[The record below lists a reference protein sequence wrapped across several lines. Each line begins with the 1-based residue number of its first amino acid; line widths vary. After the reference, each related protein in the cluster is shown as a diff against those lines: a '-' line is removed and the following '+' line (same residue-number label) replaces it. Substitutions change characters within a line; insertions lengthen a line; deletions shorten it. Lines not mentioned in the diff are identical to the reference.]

1 MRILF
6 TMTGSWGTGSGT
18 VVEAVVAELAGLG
31 HEIGILYP
39 QTKGAP
45 VLDGEHAPEATHFIW
60 HFPLEGDDAT
70 LGTFPLMIP
79 DPNPT
84 NFDDAPTFR
93 DIEQP
98 QLDLYIDSFGERL
111 DEVVAAFQPDVIECQ
126 HIWAMPYAVA
136 ERGLD
141 FIVCAHHSDQMGFAY
156 DERIRPYATRAARDA
171 AFLFAITESNR
182 EEIIEYYEVPA
193 DKVVTIGNGYDKE
206 VFKPADVDR
215 AALLRRFDL
224 DIPSGAPLV
233 TFAGKLSKTK
243 GVDFLYAANK
253 VIQARYAE
261 TDEPAPHLILFG
273 TGKLEDVLDG
283 DPDQYAHENVHLVG
297 HQTYE
302 TVRDFHNIA
311 RLSVMPS
318 RTEGFGLAAL
328 EAMGCGLPL
337 VVTEIGAADTYA
349 VGEIVPSEDAAAL
362 ADGILKLLRLPQDA
376 YHALRNRAYEKAQTF
391 SWAEIAAQRLDY
403 YERVAS

>member
-39 QTKGAP
+39 QTEGAP
-45 VLDGEHAPEATHFIW
+45 VLSGEHAPEATHFIW
-60 HFPLEGDDAT
+60 PFPLQGEGVA
-70 LGTFPLMIP
+70 LYTFPLMIP

-93 DIEQP
+93 DIDQA
-98 QLDLYIDSFGERL
+98 QLDLYIASFTARL
-111 DEVVAAFQPDVIECQ
+111 EDVVAAFQPDVIECQ

-136 ERGLD
+136 ELGLD
-141 FIVCAHHSDQMGFAY
+141 FIVCARHSDQMGFAY
-156 DERIRPYATRAARDA
+156 DERIRPYATKAAHDA
-171 AFLFAITESNR
+171 VFLFAITDANR
-182 EEIIEYYEVPA
+182 EEILEYYNVPA
-193 DKVVTIGNGYDKE
+193 DKVVTIGNGYDKG
-206 VFKPADVDR
+206 VFKPVDVDR
-215 AALLRRFDL
+215 AALLRQFDL
-224 DIPSGAPLV
+224 DIPADAPLV

-253 VIQARYAE
+253 LIQEHYAASGK
-261 TDEPAPHLILFG
+261 PAPHLILFG
-273 TGKLEDVLDG
+273 TGKLDDVLDG
-283 DPDQYAHENVHLVG
+283 DPDQYSHDNMHLVG

-302 TVRDFHNIA
+302 VVRDFHNLA

-349 VGEIVPSEDAAAL
+349 VGEIVPSEDAEAL
-362 ADGILKLLRLPQDA
+362 AEGMLTLLQMPEAEYQ
-376 YHALRNRAYEKAQTF
+376 ALRARALAKARTF
-391 SWAEIAAQRLDY
+391 SWAEIAAQRLTY
-403 YERVAS
+403 YNRVVS